1 MNQKNKILILG
12 VSGLLGHKLFQKFSE
27 DKLKV
32 YGTTSLPKEKLFF
45 FLNNNTNIFYDFD
58 VNSTNSFLKIFELIN
73 PDYVINCVAITSVDS
88 SGKIFSDSLNINSL
102 LPHNLVNFSKIY
114 KFKLIHFS

>member
-1 MNQKNKILILG
+1 MEQPHSQK
-12 VSGLLGHKLFQKFSE
+12 
-27 DKLKV
+27 KV
-32 YGTTSLPKEKLFF
+32 IF

-88 SGKIFSDSLNINSL
+88 SGKFCDSLNINS

-114 KFKLIHFS
+114 KFKLIHFSTDSVYHNNSTNSSENSDLYPMIYILYQKF